1 MVCKMKVLWKFQ
13 AQWLSTG
20 ASSWLSQSRHR
31 RRAYKLF
38 QVVFKVLLGLGG
50 EESGSGSQLL
60 SIHLGGVCLRETLS
74 PGPTSPFFPSPA
86 SEGSGKVDLF

>member
-1 MVCKMKVLWKFQ
+1 MVCKMKALWKFQ

-20 ASSWLSQSRHR
+20 ASSWLSQTRHR

-50 EESGSGSQLL
+50 GEKN
-60 SIHLGGVCLRETLS
+60 LGL
-74 PGPTSPFFPSPA
+74 
-86 SEGSGKVDLF
+86 

>member
-1 MVCKMKVLWKFQ
+1 MVCKMKALEKFQ

-38 QVVFKVLLGLGG
+38 QVVFKVLLGQGLGG
-50 EESGSGSQLL
+50 EESGSVSQLL
-60 SIHLGGVCLRETLS
+60 SIHLGGTVC
-74 PGPTSPFFPSPA
+74 
-86 SEGSGKVDLF
+86 KKC